1 MSLRASLPSIPV
13 MQSSQKHLPGRERS
27 QLSTLRITIR
37 LLIAFALTL
46 PGKGRSQKKG
56 ENRTFPPC
64 WHLDRR
70 KARLFRGS
78 FPACPGEPSGK
89 RLLSAI
95 GSVCGLFTICTLQC
109 CGFAGERTAWNCV
122 SSGPERGRREAIA
135 PPRCSSRPIP
145 SPKQRPRDRRWQASA
160 LRVREIPLRSLS
172 HHQS

>member
-56 ENRTFPPC
+56 RTALSP
-64 WHLDRR
+64 LVGTLTGR

-109 CGFAGERTAWNCV
+109 CGFAGERTGWNCV
-122 SSGPERGRREAIA
+122 FSGPERGQGEASA

-145 SPKQRPRDRRWQASA
+145 SPKQRPRDRHWQASA
-160 LRVREIPLRSLS
+160 LRVREIPLRNLS